1 MTTDETLEYRA
12 LRRLA
17 EGPVANQRS
26 LAESLGVSLGKANYV
41 IRALVARGLVTMEN
55 VSRNPSRFGYAYLL
69 TPKGLAEKAKL
80 TSLFLTRK
88 MAEFEALQQEI
99 NTLSREAGDTGGRA
113 EVG

>member
-1 MTTDETLEYRA
+1 MTTDETLEYQT

-55 VSRNPSRFGYAYLL
+55 VSRNPNRLGYAYLL
-69 TPKGLAEKAKL
+69 TPKGLTEKAKL
-80 TSLFLTRK
+80 TRLFLKLK

-99 NTLSREAGDTGGRA
+99 DTLAREAGEKEVRA
-113 EVG
+113 RVG